1 MGFIHE
7 GAISQQQIMNEGGR
21 LRELLDGSMDP
32 SELENYD
39 EFYRLA
45 ERIYGREALDEMGIT
60 TPEEIEEEKAQ
71 NGSSE
76 FTHDVI
82 LPSSKTDSKVEET
95 INLDKKPKRKL
106 FLTLIGIIGLFLVV
120 SNILVGVD
128 AIVPLCEEVEP
139 LGEIEFTNDIVFNG
153 STSTLTI
160 YWGVENVNIGENY
173 TITWDISQNGSQE
186 LVDSGNF
193 SWLANGNSFIHAY
206 SVSVEI
212 EPYSWI
218 TKLLDG
224 NMTIISTTNGDY
236 SSSEVSAMSI
246 IVSEKNC
253 EDNPKLILSEIMD
266 YQDIDSWTQ
275 TGNGDM
281 LDGMLIMTFSFISL
295 LGMRKKRN

>member
-1 MGFIHE
+1 
-7 GAISQQQIMNEGGR
+7 MNEGER

-32 SELENYD
+32 SELENYN
-39 EFYRLA
+39 EYYRLA

-60 TPEEIEEEKAQ
+60 TPEEVEEEKAQ

-82 LPSSKTDSKVEET
+82 LPSPKTDSKVEET
-95 INLDKKPKRKL
+95 INLDSKPKRKL
-106 FLTLIGIIGLFLVV
+106 FLTLIGIIGLLLVS

-128 AIVPLCEEVEP
+128 AIVPDSIVTLCEDADP
-139 LGEIEFTNDIVFNG
+139 PGEIEFKDFEQVNG
-153 STSTLTI
+153 TTLTI
-160 YWGVENVNIGENY
+160 FWTVKNVTIGENY

-186 LVDSGNF
+186 LVDSGSL
-193 SWLANGNSFIHAY
+193 SWQANGNTFSHVY
-206 SVSVEI
+206 SVNVEI

-218 TKLLDG
+218 SKLLDS

-246 IVSEKNC
+246 IGSEKNC
-253 EDNPKLILSEIMD
+253 EDNPKLKLGEIMD

-275 TGNGDM
+275 TGDGDM

>member
-1 MGFIHE
+1 
-7 GAISQQQIMNEGGR
+7 MNEGER

-32 SELENYD
+32 SELENYN
-39 EFYRLA
+39 EYYRLA

-60 TPEEIEEEKAQ
+60 TPEEVEEEKAQ

-82 LPSSKTDSKVEET
+82 LPSPKTDSKVEET
-95 INLDKKPKRKL
+95 INLDSKPKRKL
-106 FLTLIGIIGLFLVV
+106 FLTLIGIIGLLLVS

-128 AIVPLCEEVEP
+128 AIVPDSIVTLCEDEEAP
-139 LGEIEFTNDIVFNG
+139 GEIEFKDFEQVNG
-153 STSTLTI
+153 TTLTI
-160 YWGVENVNIGENY
+160 FWTVKNVTIGENY

-186 LVDSGNF
+186 LVDSGSL
-193 SWLANGNSFIHAY
+193 SWQANGNTFSHVY
-206 SVSVEI
+206 SVNVET

-218 TKLLDG
+218 SKLLDG

-246 IVSEKNC
+246 IGSEKNC
-253 EDNPKLILSEIMD
+253 EDNPKLKLGEIMN
-266 YQDIDSWTQ
+266 YQDRDSWTQ
-275 TGNGDM
+275 TGDGDM

>member
-1 MGFIHE
+1 M
-7 GAISQQQIMNEGGR
+7 AIMNEGER

-32 SELENYD
+32 SELESYS
-39 EFYRLA
+39 EYYRLA

-60 TPEEIEEEKAQ
+60 TPEEIEKEKEQ
-71 NGSSE
+71 NRSSE

-82 LPSSKTDSKVEET
+82 LPSPKTDSEVKET
-95 INLDKKPKRKL
+95 VNLDKKTKRKL
-106 FLTLIGIIGLFLVV
+106 FLTLIGIIGLLLVG

-128 AIVPLCEEVEP
+128 AIVPDSIVTLCEDVEP
-139 LGEIEFTNDIVFNG
+139 LGEIEFKDAEVVNG
-153 STSTLTI
+153 TTLTI
-160 YWGVENVNIGENY
+160 FWTVKNVTIGENY

-186 LVDSGNF
+186 LVDSG
-193 SWLANGNSFIHAY
+193 SLGWQANGNTFTHAY
-206 SVSVEI
+206 SVNVEI
-212 EPYSWI
+212 EPYTWI
-218 TKLLDG
+218 SKLLDG

-246 IVSEKNC
+246 IGSEKNC
-253 EDNPKLILSEIMD
+253 EDNPKLKISEIMD
-266 YQDIDSWTQ
+266 YQNIDSWTQ

>member
-1 MGFIHE
+1 M
-7 GAISQQQIMNEGGR
+7 AIMNEGER

-32 SELENYD
+32 SELENYN

-60 TPEEIEEEKAQ
+60 TPEEIEEENAQ

-82 LPSSKTDSKVEET
+82 LPSPKTDSKVEET

-106 FLTLIGIIGLFLVV
+106 FLTLIGIIGLLLVG

-128 AIVPLCEEVEP
+128 AMVPDSIVTLCEDVEP
-139 LGEIEFTNDIVFNG
+139 LGEIEFKDAEVVNG
-153 STSTLTI
+153 TTLTI
-160 YWGVENVNIGENY
+160 FWTVKNVTIGENY

-186 LVDSGNF
+186 LVDSGSL
-193 SWLANGNSFIHAY
+193 SWQANGNTFTHAY
-206 SVSVEI
+206 SVNVEI

-218 TKLLDG
+218 SKLLDG

-253 EDNPKLILSEIMD
+253 EENPKLILSEIMD